1 MTYGEVAKRLRD
13 WFAEAGIRAGDIDRE
28 VELLLQHVTGWS
40 SAQQHLHADEKLTD
54 AHAAAIKDIA
64 DQRAERI
71 PLQYILEEAWFMGL
85 RFNVRPGVLIPRAD
99 TETLAE
105 VSLKLLERTQSPLI
119 VDVGTGS
126 GILAIALA
134 HFRPDLRA
142 IAIDVSKEALFIAK
156 ENGAL
161 HGVLD
166 RVQLVRS
173 DWNEWQGEKSVFDA
187 IISNP
192 PYISPDQRSGLEPE
206 VLDHEP
212 PLALFGPD
220 ADGLGFYRSLSQK
233 APAHLAPGG
242 FIAVEIGFGQAEA
255 VLAIF
260 KSGPWIDLQVHN
272 DLSGIPRVVSGF
284 LP

>member
-1 MTYGEVAKRLRD
+1 MTYGEIGKRLQE
-13 WFAEAGIRAGDIDRE
+13 WFLEAGINAADVERE
-28 VELLLQHVTGWS
+28 VDLVIQHVTGWTA
-40 SAQQHLHADEKLTD
+40 AQQHLHANDSVD
-54 AHAAAIKDIA
+54 SAHAGAIKDIA

-71 PLQYILEEAWFMGL
+71 PLQYILEESWFMGL
-85 RFNVRPGVLIPRAD
+85 RFNVRPGVLIPRPD
-99 TETLAE
+99 TETLVE
-105 VSLKLLERTQSPLI
+105 FSLKLLERVQSPLI

-126 GILAIALA
+126 GIVAISLA
-134 HFRPDLRA
+134 HHRPDLRA

-166 RVQLVRS
+166 RVELVRS
-173 DWNEWQGEKSVFDA
+173 DWNEWNGERSVFDA

-192 PYISPDQRSGLEPE
+192 PYIPPDQRSDLAPE

-242 FIAVEIGFGQAEA
+242 FIAVEIGLAQAEA
-255 VLAIF
+255 VQSILRA
-260 KSGPWIDLQVHN
+260 GPWADLQVHY
-272 DLSGIPRVVSGF
+272 DLNKMPRVVSGF
-284 LP
+284 LR

>member
-1 MTYGEVAKRLRD
+1 MTYGEIAKRLHA
-13 WFAEAGIRAGDIDRE
+13 WFADAGINEADIARE
-28 VELLLQHVTGWS
+28 VQLLLQHVTGWTT
-40 SAQQHLHADEKLTD
+40 AEQHLHANDTVD
-54 AHAAAIKDIA
+54 PAHAGAIKDIA

-105 VSLKLLERTQSPLI
+105 VSLKLLEHIQSPLI

-134 HFRPDLRA
+134 HTRPDLRA

-166 RVQLVRS
+166 RVQLVRA
-173 DWNEWQGEKSVFDA
+173 DWNEWQGEQAVFDA

-192 PYISPDQRSGLEPE
+192 PYIPPGQRSGLAPE
-206 VLDHEP
+206 VMDHEP
-212 PLALFGPD
+212 ALALFGPD
-220 ADGLGFYRSLSQK
+220 SDGLGFYRSLSQK
-233 APAHLAPGG
+233 APQHIAPGG

-255 VLAIF
+255 IQAIF
-260 KSGPWIDLQVHN
+260 QSGPWIDQQVHH
-272 DLSGIPRVVSGF
+272 DLNKIPRVISAF
-284 LP
+284 MP